1 MKKPN
6 RVRYFVCKGNSF
18 YWQPSRRL
26 RIAGWEPVK
35 LPDNLRQARDKAE
48 ELNEKLDK
56 WYLGLEEALPQPEVI
71 KTLDKLIERYTD
83 DVSYTKLRPKTRH
96 GYDSRLKKL
105 KEWGSGVPVSAI
117 TPLAVNELYNTLERK
132 KSLHEANAVVTVLHI
147 ILEFA
152 IRPLGWIK
160 ENPSDK
166 LGRKTTPPRDR
177 IGSKEE
183 EEALINACL
192 KLNLTSIAKTI
203 ILGTNIGQRQADIL
217 AITGREYVNGRFRI
231 KQQKTGRWVSVP
243 ATNKVREFIGDVQL
257 RDDEY
262 LITTDKTNKPYT
274 ESHFRHKFIEVR
286 KEAAKSCPSVKTL
299 QFLDL
304 RRTAVVRMGEAGCT
318 ESQIAA
324 VTGHKIDT
332 CRRILET
339 YLPRTDKMAEAAIN
353 KLEQYT
359 FTLEE
364 EAA

>member
-56 WYLGLEEALPQPEVI
+56 WYLGFEDALPQPEVI
-71 KTLDKLIERYTD
+71 KTLDKLIDRYMD
-83 DVSYTKLRPKTRH
+83 DISYTRLKPKTRH

-105 KEWGSGVPVSAI
+105 KEWGAGVPVSAI

-166 LGRKTTPPRDR
+166 LGRKATPPRDR

-192 KLNLTSIAKTI
+192 KLNLKSIAKTVV
-203 ILGTNIGQRQADIL
+203 LGTNIGQRQADIL
-217 AITGREYVNGRFRI
+217 AITGKEYVNGRFRI
-231 KQQKTGRWVSVP
+231 KQQKTNRWVSVP
-243 ATNKVREFIGDVQL
+243 ATNKVREFIGDVRL

-262 LITTDKTNKPYT
+262 LITTDKTGQPYS
-274 ESHFRHKFIEVR
+274 EAYFRHKFIEVR
-286 KEAAKSCPSVKTL
+286 KEAAKICPSVKTL

-339 YLPRTDKMAEAAIN
+339 YLPRTDKMADEAIN
-353 KLEQYT
+353 KLERYN
-359 FTLEE
+359 FILE